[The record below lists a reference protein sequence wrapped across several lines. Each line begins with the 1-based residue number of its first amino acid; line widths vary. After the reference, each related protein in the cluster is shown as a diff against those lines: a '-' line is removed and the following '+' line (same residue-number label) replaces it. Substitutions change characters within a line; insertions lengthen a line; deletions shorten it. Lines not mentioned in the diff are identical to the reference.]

1 MARVRA
7 MVNESGTK
15 CMRRGGAAQF
25 QHSEELRARKSSRF
39 RDRLAFARDAGC
51 ATRRLALSL
60 FYALFMSFPVCRV
73 QCGSTN
79 QNALLMQIAV
89 VPRSLG
95 ANSQS
100 ATGNNHND
108 Q

>member
-1 MARVRA
+1 MHA
-7 MVNESGTK
+7 SWH
-15 CMRRGGAAQF
+15 GGAPQF
-25 QHSEELRARKSSRF
+25 QHTEELRARKSSRF
-39 RDRLAFARDAGC
+39 AIDSLSRAMCRAEPSRVES
-51 ATRRLALSL
+51 RRVASLALSL